1 MSNMNLTGGGIL
13 TFSLSGDSSLSFTL
27 DFGDAMEM
35 ELVSPEFVGGNISGD
50 IYTGET
56 TVTPNFNSATLYT
69 ANKLLMDNITVNPI
83 QVENVSN
90 LSGGITVYIG
100 GII

>member
-1 MSNMNLTGGGIL
+1 MVDMNLTGDEKL
-13 TFSLSGDSSLSFTL
+13 TFSLSGDSSLNFELNNTTGSL
-27 DFGDAMEM
+27 EV
-35 ELVSPEFVGGNISGD
+35 ELVAPVILD
-50 IYTGET
+50 TDTYTGEMV
-56 TVTPNFNSATLYT
+56 VTPDFYGTTLGT
-69 ANKLLMDNITVNPI
+69 AHKLVTDNITVNPI

>member
-35 ELVSPEFVGGNISGD
+35 ELVSPEFVSGD

-69 ANKLLMDNITVNPI
+69 AHKLLTDNITVNPI

-90 LSGGITVYIG
+90 LGGGITVYIG